1 LSLPA
6 SNPAT
11 TLRAL
16 EYALATVPSNNPRP
30 ETAVRARA
38 EIVFSHLADV
48 NAAVL
53 VANNRGRYVHVN
65 DIAVRLT
72 GYTRDELLRLSVWD
86 LTPMQG
92 RVDSRRLWREFL
104 KHGRLS
110 GEYRLRRKDGRT
122 ITANY
127 IAVTNVLPGIH
138 VSLVV
143 TGSRMRPNKKP
154 ARARSAAR

>member
-1 LSLPA
+1 MPVPD
-6 SNPAT
+6 SNPAI

-16 EYALATVPSNNPRP
+16 ESALATVANNNPRP
-30 ETAVRARA
+30 ENAVRARA

-65 DIAVRLT
+65 DEAARLT
-72 GYTRDELLRLSVWD
+72 GYTHDELLRLSVWD
-86 LTPMQG
+86 LTPIRG

-110 GEYRLRRKDGRT
+110 GDYELRRKDGRT
-122 ITANY
+122 IKAHY

-138 VSLVV
+138 VSLLVA
-143 TGSRMRPNKKP
+143 GRRMRATKKP
-154 ARARSAAR
+154 TVHEEK

>member
-1 LSLPA
+1 MSLPD
-6 SNPAT
+6 SNPAI

-16 EYALATVPSNNPRP
+16 ECALASVPNNNPRP

-53 VANNRGRYVHVN
+53 VANNRARYVHVN
-65 DIAVRLT
+65 DQAVRLT
-72 GYTRDELLRLSVWD
+72 GYTRDELLRSSVWD
-86 LTPMQG
+86 LTPMQS

-104 KHGRLS
+104 KRGRLS
-110 GEYRLRRKDGRT
+110 GDYRLRRKDGRT
-122 ITANY
+122 ITATY

-138 VSLVV
+138 VSLLV
-143 TGSRMRPNKKP
+143 P
-154 ARARSAAR
+154 RARLRPKKTRSS